1 VIRHRAPS
9 RLPSDTQPTGFGH
22 FQAVEF
28 YNRLTSNYLY
38 PWRQMEATTEH
49 FQAGTGKALQAGAV
63 APPRPG
69 NPFPGQ
75 AGVDNM

>member
-1 VIRHRAPS
+1 
-9 RLPSDTQPTGFGH
+9 
-22 FQAVEF
+22 
-28 YNRLTSNYLY
+28 
-38 PWRQMEATTEH
+38 MEATTEH

-63 APPRPG
+63 SPPPD